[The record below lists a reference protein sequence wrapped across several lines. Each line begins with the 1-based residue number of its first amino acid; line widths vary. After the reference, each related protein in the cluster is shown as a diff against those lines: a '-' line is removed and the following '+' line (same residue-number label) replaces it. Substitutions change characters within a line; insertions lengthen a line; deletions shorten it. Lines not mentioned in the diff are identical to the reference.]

1 MTSNRPWKA
10 FIILCLGLVFF
21 CFNKPGYCMPQV
33 DFTLYGRAM
42 VEGKELTRSDT
53 NYIITLEV
61 DGVELVRYAMGSSA
75 SYEDFY
81 VLKVPM
87 DSDPQVSNKAYM
99 GDTADVFIDGQ
110 SISEN
115 PVAIGNPG
123 DTVLLDITIP

>member
-1 MTSNRPWKA
+1 MTPNRPWKA
-10 FIILCLGLVFF
+10 FIILCFGLVFF
-21 CFNKPGYCMPQV
+21 CFNKPGCCMPQV

>member
-1 MTSNRPWKA
+1 MTPNRPWKA
-10 FIILCLGLVFF
+10 FVVFCFGLVFF
-21 CFNKPGYCMPQV
+21 CFNKPGFCMPQV

-61 DGVELVRYAMGSSA
+61 DGVELVRYVMGSYA

-99 GDTADVFIDGQ
+99 GDTANVFIDGY

>member
-10 FIILCLGLVFF
+10 FIILCFGLVFF

-99 GDTADVFIDGQ
+99 GDTADVFINGH